1 MRRHFNNLL
10 QCFFVSV
17 SPMIIRRVRANLNR
31 EAEKAALD
39 VFSENLRN
47 LLLTPPCKGTTIL
60 GIDPGKL
67 TRFGDSL
74 FLATFIM
81 PCTFW
86 LH

>member
-39 VFSENLRN
+39 VFLENLQN
-47 LLLTPPCKGTTIL
+47 LLLTPPCKGTTVY
-60 GIDPGKL
+60 
-67 TRFGDSL
+67 TRV
-74 FLATFIM
+74 
-81 PCTFW
+81 
-86 LH
+86 